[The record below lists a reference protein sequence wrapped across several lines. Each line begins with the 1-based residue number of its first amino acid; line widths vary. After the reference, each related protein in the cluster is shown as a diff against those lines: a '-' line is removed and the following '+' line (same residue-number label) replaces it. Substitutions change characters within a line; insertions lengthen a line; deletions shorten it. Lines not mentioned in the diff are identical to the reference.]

1 MKSSIARVALSLAAL
16 GATAISWAQDAPGS
30 DPIVIGGPVNYLALP
45 TPGLTPSGHLD
56 QGADMPSWLQ
66 AKVARYEAKAFS
78 VLDGGDGTV
87 KTGDDVISTS
97 SGSALQK
104 TCTQSLSSNTLP
116 TTAGPAGRYGV
127 GSAPDQIVVL
137 RGDLVNI
144 CR

>member
-1 MKSSIARVALSLAAL
+1 MKSSLSRTVVAVASLCAAQM
-16 GATAISWAQDAPGS
+16 AWSQFAPGS
-30 DPIVIGGPVNYLALP
+30 DPIQLDGHVSYLALP
-45 TPGLTPSGHLD
+45 TAPPARSKDLD
-56 QGADMPSWLQ
+56 KVADMPSWLQ

-104 TCTQSLSSNTLP
+104 TCTQSLASNTLP
-116 TTAGPAGRYGV
+116 TAAGPAGRYGV